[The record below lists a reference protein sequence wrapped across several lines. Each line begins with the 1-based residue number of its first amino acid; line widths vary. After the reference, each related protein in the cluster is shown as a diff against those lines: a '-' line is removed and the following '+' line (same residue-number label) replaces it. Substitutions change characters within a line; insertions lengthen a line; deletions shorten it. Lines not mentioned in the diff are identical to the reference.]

1 MSRSSNSRAFFAVA
15 ALAAAISL
23 SAVPAGAAS
32 HRVAGGAPAA
42 SAQPT
47 QIIVADNHPNS
58 WFLPWY
64 IHHWPYFGRTHVG

>member
-15 ALAAAISL
+15 ALAAAVSF

-42 SAQPT
+42 AAQPT
-47 QIIVADNHPNS
+47 QVVVADNQPNS
-58 WFLPWY
+58 WFSPWFR
-64 IHHWPYFGRTHVG
+64 HLWPSFGGSRVG